1 MIRRK
6 LTFSAWQ
13 SALTKRDFDRVA
25 AAAEI
30 KALPQDEAILE
41 HDGAMT
47 SVVVIA
53 EGSDTKPTVF
63 QVLALHDEANRPNA
77 WEFGKPATTITLPSG
92 TYTAFITHVVL
103 WPSFV
108 AGHDMWANA
117 PGLGRL
123 AIFVAR
129 RTDERVLFRP
139 LYDPSLAERL
149 DDLRGWRGVD
159 IAIHDP
165 EKRQAAKRLGI
176 LGGLLDTKVPTFH
189 ISMGMGRKGPRDAY
203 LDPAVADQILS
214 EISNAEELFDGLIIR
229 GHSKTEK
236 TKAGNPKLVE
246 INLLTE
252 RLHEVVDLPADV
264 TATNLPDATETI
276 RELNRAR
283 RRMDNDGRLAKA
295 LEARIGVDTT

>member
-13 SALTKRDFDRVA
+13 PALANRDFDRVA
-25 AAAEI
+25 AATALE
-30 KALPQDEAILE
+30 ALPQADAILR

-47 SVVVIA
+47 SVVIREV
-53 EGSDTKPTVF
+53 GSGTKPTVF
-63 QVLALHDEANRPNA
+63 QVLALHDEADRPNT
-77 WEFGKPATTITLPSG
+77 WEFGQPAKTITLPSG

-103 WPSFV
+103 WPGHV

-123 AIFVAR
+123 SLFISQ
-129 RTDERVLFRP
+129 RTDERVMFRP
-139 LYDPSLAERL
+139 LFDPSLRERL

-165 EKRQAAKRLGI
+165 EKRQAAKRLGL
-176 LGGLLDTKVPTFH
+176 LGGLLSTKVPTFH
-189 ISMGMGRKGPRDAY
+189 ITMGMGRKGPRDAY
-203 LDPAVADQILS
+203 LDPEVADQLLG
-214 EISNAEELFDGLIIR
+214 EIDHAEELFDGLIIR

-236 TKAGNPKLVE
+236 TKAGNPKLIE

-252 RLHEVVDLPADV
+252 RLHEVANLTAD
-264 TATNLPDATETI
+264 TSATNLPDAAETVE
-276 RELNRAR
+276 ELTRVR
-283 RRMDNDGRLAKA
+283 RKMDNDGRLGKA
-295 LEARIGVDTT
+295 LEARMGPGTG